1 LHTAS
6 ALCSGFVAAL
16 LSTPADV
23 CKSRVM
29 SGELTC
35 KQMVWWFGAWRV
47 GWCGIASC
55 RSAAAWCYC
64 CCGCGGLKVHQ
75 VLEGLFR
82 LCARWCTNGA
92 GTDEEISGLRCSLE
106 PCTDVATFSKNDLTS
121 FVRAR
126 ARALSFSLLPS
137 TAPHACRDVYRDG
150 CLPHG
155 HDQARGAAR
164 IVEGLW
170 TYLAPSRAVAVLL
183 LDNVRG
189 AADADHWRGV
199 LSRMPPFVAPS
210 RTKNCGCRPLERGF
224 ESHATLCRTFTY
236 KELRM
241 QTTGEGF

>member
-1 LHTAS
+1 MNIGELATYDEAKGMIKAQTGLSEGVVLHTAS

-75 VLEGLFR
+75 VLVGLFR

-92 GTDEEISGLRCSLE
+92 GTDEEISGLRCSL
-106 PCTDVATFSKNDLTS
+106 VVL
-121 FVRAR
+121 
-126 ARALSFSLLPS
+126 
-137 TAPHACRDVYRDG
+137 
-150 CLPHG
+150 
-155 HDQARGAAR
+155 R
-164 IVEGLW
+164 I
-170 TYLAPSRAVAVLL
+170 
-183 LDNVRG
+183 
-189 AADADHWRGV
+189 
-199 LSRMPPFVAPS
+199 
-210 RTKNCGCRPLERGF
+210 
-224 ESHATLCRTFTY
+224 
-236 KELRM
+236 
-241 QTTGEGF
+241 